1 MHGGGNGLDAKE
13 YARVRATVCTTE
25 WTADDRMAC
34 FAMYA
39 LYIITH
45 LPPWAIGT
53 FTDTNVYLI
62 LSVYPLYVFTVG
74 YMARGLFAK
83 YTWDTPKMCTKLL
96 NKSPFLLAIALY
108 IIGVP
113 ISPLFS
119 LPTCAFLPV
128 DIISSFIETQ
138 NETAWKA
145 YVAEHANRRCYFHAD
160 CLCACDTCR
169 TPVDAASRHPG
180 SEKTG
185 VDVSAYL
192 AAAKVCTFDA
202 WTVHKVS
209 LASVLLPFAFSGLIY
224 MLYAMPGPGLDL
236 TLSVLHPAAHLL
248 QVTGIVFLVQIDR
261 VTRADLARHPFVYG
275 PFIMCMFAWN
285 VLAVSLAHWVLAGSR
300 GPPWKAFVYAAAH
313 LLGHAFLYVF
323 ALAGIVWSC
332 DSAEKQYMQSMRRK
346 ECTMH
351 PECLC
356 SCDRC
361 GGPSAPAP
369 VERRLAARS
378 RAQ

>member
-236 TLSVLHPAAHLL
+236 TLSVLHPAA
-248 QVTGIVFLVQIDR
+248 T
-261 VTRADLARHPFVYG
+261 
-275 PFIMCMFAWN
+275 
-285 VLAVSLAHWVLAGSR
+285 SS
-300 GPPWKAFVYAAAH
+300 K
-313 LLGHAFLYVF
+313 
-323 ALAGIVWSC
+323 S
-332 DSAEKQYMQSMRRK
+332 
-346 ECTMH
+346 
-351 PECLC
+351 
-356 SCDRC
+356 
-361 GGPSAPAP
+361 PA
-369 VERRLAARS
+369 S
-378 RAQ
+378 SF